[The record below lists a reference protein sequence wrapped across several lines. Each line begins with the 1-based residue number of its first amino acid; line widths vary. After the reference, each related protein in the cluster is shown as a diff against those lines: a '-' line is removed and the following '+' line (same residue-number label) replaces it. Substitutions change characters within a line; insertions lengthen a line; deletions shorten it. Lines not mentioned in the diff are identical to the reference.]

1 MRPREDELV
10 KVEEKLYVRRS
21 GGQGMRSRGKP
32 KDASPLKRK
41 WAIQGSNGPSLKLP
55 IQSTVTVLRGDRA
68 LVAGACFP
76 VEVRCAVVEARCAS
90 AEAQTWAH
98 FAPVAVGTR
107 TFVRSNAA
115 QQACRLYS
123 H

>member
-1 MRPREDELV
+1 MAESDLLWNRN
-10 KVEEKLYVRRS
+10 YTS
-21 GGQGMRSRGKP
+21 GGAEGKGRGGRGGQKGRR
-32 KDASPLKRK
+32 LRK
-41 WAIQGSNGPSLKLP
+41 WAIQESNGPSLKLP

-123 H
+123 HECY